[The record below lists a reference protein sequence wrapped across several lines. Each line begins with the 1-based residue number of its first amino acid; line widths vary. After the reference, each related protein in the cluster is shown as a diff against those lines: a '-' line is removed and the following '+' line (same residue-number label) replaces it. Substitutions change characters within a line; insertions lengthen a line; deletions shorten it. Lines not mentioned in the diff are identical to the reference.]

1 MRRQDASD
9 SISYFC
15 AWLALVPQA
24 LCVVY
29 GTLIWSTRE
38 IEIALMFAGQMG
50 CEALNFL
57 LKRFIKEERPKRMLS
72 SASTTD
78 GLYLNRPLSKP
89 TADNIRVEMLGKGY
103 GMPSSHAQFTVFF
116 ALSLTLFLLLR
127 HRPLPASSSHTPFTI
142 LQRAFLSLGALL
154 SAAIV
159 AWSRIY
165 LNYHT
170 PQQVFVGCGAGALS
184 AIAWFMA
191 TEVARRIGIV
201 DWILETSSAR
211 AMRMRD
217 LVVQEDLVMPG
228 WDRWERRRLE
238 KATTL
243 QRNLERPLQ
252 KKHR

>member
-1 MRRQDASD
+1 
-9 SISYFC
+9 
-15 AWLALVPQA
+15 
-24 LCVVY
+24 
-29 GTLIWSTRE
+29 
-38 IEIALMFAGQMG
+38 
-50 CEALNFL
+50 
-57 LKRFIKEERPKRMLS
+57 
-72 SASTTD
+72 
-78 GLYLNRPLSKP
+78 
-89 TADNIRVEMLGKGY
+89 MLGKGY

-142 LQRAFLSLGALL
+142 VQRAFLSGVALL
-154 SAAIV
+154 SAATV

-191 TEVARRIGIV
+191 IEIARRIGLV
-201 DWILETSSAR
+201 EWVLETSPAR

-228 WDRWERRRLE
+228 WERWERRRIE
-238 KATTL
+238 KTTTL
-243 QRNLERPLQ
+243 HSNVGRSLQ
-252 KKHR
+252 KKYR